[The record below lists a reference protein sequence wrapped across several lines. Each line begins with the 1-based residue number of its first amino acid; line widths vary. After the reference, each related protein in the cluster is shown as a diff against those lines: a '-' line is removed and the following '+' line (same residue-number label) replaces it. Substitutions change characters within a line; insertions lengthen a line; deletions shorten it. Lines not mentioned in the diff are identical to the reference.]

1 MRVAFLDF
9 APMHNE
15 LHEQLV
21 EKFNKVLAANYF
33 ILGHECEEF
42 EKKFPFPKVAMLGM
56 ILSAPFRS
64 RRGKDGLNTF
74 EDIQKYV
81 DELNGKLK

>member
-1 MRVAFLDF
+1 M
-9 APMHNE
+9 
-15 LHEQLV
+15 
-21 EKFNKVLAANYF
+21 EKLIAKDYKKACAMMDSMTD
-33 ILGHECEEF
+33 EEF

-81 DELNGKLK
+81 DELNEKLK